1 MANVDYGADERPA
14 LDLTEKGRE
23 EAVKLGASA
32 RLYVLTPKG
41 AAWLKA
47 QQEKEAS
54 K

>member
-1 MANVDYGADERPA
+1 MDKVDYRADERPA
-14 LDLTEKGRE
+14 LELTEKGRE
-23 EAVKLGASA
+23 EAVKMGASA

-47 QQEKEAS
+47 QQEKEVS